1 MTAPEPSVE
10 DLLGELVAVLAGAYR
25 DADKRRHAAGH
36 RQAPVTRLA
45 GDGRM
50 RSLAVRL
57 ARCGAARDYA
67 GLGRLLDK
75 TMLARPRTERE
86 WRQLVIL
93 LAAAADPERITASS
107 STASTLTPAS
117 APDAA

>member
-1 MTAPEPSVE
+1 
-10 DLLGELVAVLAGAYR
+10 
-25 DADKRRHAAGH
+25 
-36 RQAPVTRLA
+36 
-45 GDGRM
+45 M
-50 RSLAVRL
+50 RSLAARL

-93 LAAAADPERITASS
+93 LAAAADPERIA
-107 STASTLTPAS
+107 APADRPAS
-117 APDAA
+117 PGAPGPAAETRGAA